1 MSASLAKFTKK
12 TGSCYRVI
20 NNGYLPS
27 RIQHALVEW
36 TLNLGHAICDS
47 LSSLSIMAETAGGK
61 ANQFWSFFPVQRFA
75 SLLGL
80 AVSRVNRIWL
90 TERARL
96 ASHIVVLV
104 HMH

>member
-1 MSASLAKFTKK
+1 MSASLAKLTKK
-12 TGSCYRVI
+12 TGSCYRI
-20 NNGYLPS
+20 IKNGYLPS

-47 LSSLSIMAETAGGK
+47 LSSLSIAAETAGSK
-61 ANQFWSFFPVQRFA
+61 ANHIEVFPVERFA

-80 AVSRVNRIWL
+80 AVSRFNRIWL

-104 HMH
+104 QLH